1 MPVGLG
7 TGRDLTRVDQMA
19 VGGKVQGNQMPPY
32 FQVLGPDTL
41 HRKNDMS
48 SRENA
53 NGQGQACPN
62 SGEGIAGFRVR
73 GRSPTGTGEQ
83 EQRLCPGDAMPT
95 NLGPGRCL
103 ALTGGGVGVRP
114 RAPEGVFGDCTPP
127 PASPCPQPP
136 PPSSG
141 RVCRVAS
148 AGGTQSLRWWAGV
161 GEGAHG
167 PLPGFGLGVPTV
179 TQGAGLEGSPTVS
192 RGLFWGSVPRLHLD
206 SPQPSQQVTSL
217 GSGVPWKDQAGPP
230 EGPA

>member
-1 MPVGLG
+1 MARGKPDRTAERESRGSGSEGGHPPALVSGS
-7 TGRDLTRVDQMA
+7 RDC
-19 VGGKVQGNQMPPY
+19 VQGTPCRPTSGLDGVWHLQVVEWASDAGLPKESLETAPPR
-32 FQVLGPDTL
+32 Q
-41 HRKNDMS
+41 
-48 SRENA
+48 
-53 NGQGQACPN
+53 
-62 SGEGIAGFRVR
+62 
-73 GRSPTGTGEQ
+73 
-83 EQRLCPGDAMPT
+83 
-95 NLGPGRCL
+95 
-103 ALTGGGVGVRP
+103 
-114 RAPEGVFGDCTPP
+114 PP
-127 PASPCPQPP
+127 PAPSPR

-161 GEGAHG
+161 GEGAQG